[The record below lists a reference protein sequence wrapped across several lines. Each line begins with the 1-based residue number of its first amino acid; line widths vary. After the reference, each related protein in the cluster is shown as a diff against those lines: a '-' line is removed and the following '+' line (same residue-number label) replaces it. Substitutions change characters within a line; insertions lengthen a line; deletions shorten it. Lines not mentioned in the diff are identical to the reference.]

1 MSSYPVRRGN
11 AHLGLFTQAE
21 VIALLTSGKLLGT
34 DEAMVSPGKWV
45 LVSAQE
51 FRLVAST
58 GVSTKVPL
66 PAVASAPSVSS
77 VPALPVATGKAT
89 PVLLRTLLA
98 CAVACAVMSVV
109 LDQSLEHV
117 LPSQLREWR
126 ELDQGF
132 FESWLFLIPCLISL
146 ACWFVGVGGAWFCK
160 KWGANIML
168 CSTVVISVLN
178 ALTPSVTPGAA
189 GFFADTGLLL
199 EGAALG
205 LMFFGDVLE

>member
-1 MSSYPVRRGN
+1 
-11 AHLGLFTQAE
+11 
-21 VIALLTSGKLLGT
+21 
-34 DEAMVSPGKWV
+34 
-45 LVSAQE
+45 
-51 FRLVAST
+51 
-58 GVSTKVPL
+58 
-66 PAVASAPSVSS
+66 
-77 VPALPVATGKAT
+77 
-89 PVLLRTLLA
+89 
-98 CAVACAVMSVV
+98 MSVV